1 MDGNDEELGKKV
13 AAHDEAIDGLK
24 QDVTEMKGMLANVQK
39 TLTDLKVENAGRPTW
54 AVTVFIGVMCTLVS
68 GMATFIVTKL

>member
-1 MDGNDEELGKKV
+1 MSDDEIGKKV

-24 QDVTEMKGMLANVQK
+24 QDVSEMKTMLSDVQK
-39 TLTDLKVENAGRPTW
+39 TLTSLKVENAGRPTW